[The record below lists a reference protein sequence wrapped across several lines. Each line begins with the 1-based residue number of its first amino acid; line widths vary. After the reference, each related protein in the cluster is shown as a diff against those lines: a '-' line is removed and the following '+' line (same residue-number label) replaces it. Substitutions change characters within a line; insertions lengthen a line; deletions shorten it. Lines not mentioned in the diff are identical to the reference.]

1 MSAMRHGRHGEF
13 ERRCPPLYACCDG
26 VDAGAVMHE
35 LQASLIWGIA
45 GQAVRVIIFR
55 AYVVVA
61 VIGALSPGDVPSAVA
76 DRCLNAGYTSEA
88 NTHRA
93 TPETS
98 HVTTTAIT
106 SITTSSREC
115 AGGRRGERECCCKNC
130 CEGEFLAHESLSVR
144 QRELR
149 CDSSTFG
156 NGDEYP

>member
-1 MSAMRHGRHGEF
+1 MALPQPGLRSLVQAVPADPLRPQGEAVQSA
-13 ERRCPPLYACCDG
+13 LAL
-26 VDAGAVMHE
+26 V
-35 LQASLIWGIA
+35 WGIA